1 MVSLSTVQEPQE
13 RGGGPLIMWSHHAQ
27 VRFTLVWAALEE
39 KASLRDLVVRS
50 LYALYRGGQV
60 KRREP
65 DSGF

>member
-1 MVSLSTVQEPQE
+1 
-13 RGGGPLIMWSHHAQ
+13 MWSHHAQ